1 MPADVEFT
9 TMAGRRLRD
18 AVKDVL
24 IQEGN
29 GEFNSNIHVVIA
41 GLSNTYSQYVT
52 TFEEYKIQRY
62 EVVQFCSIWLV
73 SLEIISSM
81 LPQQNKKIISTWQ
94 ASHMPFQNIRNIT

>member
-1 MPADVEFT
+1 MLADVEFT

-24 IQEGN
+24 IQEGD

-41 GLSNTYSQYVT
+41 GLSNTYSQYIT

-73 SLEIISSM
+73 SLEIISSA
-81 LPQQNKKIISTWQ
+81 L
-94 ASHMPFQNIRNIT
+94 